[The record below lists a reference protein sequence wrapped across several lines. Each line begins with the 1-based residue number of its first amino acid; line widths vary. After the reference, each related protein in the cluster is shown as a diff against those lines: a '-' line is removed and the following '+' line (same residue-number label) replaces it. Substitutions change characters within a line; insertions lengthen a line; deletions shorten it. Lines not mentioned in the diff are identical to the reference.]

1 MPFQLLPMAPFFQKK
16 SLLITGALT
25 VSVGIFIYST
35 RRQTIDYNTQVK
47 PIFNKNCIT
56 CHGGVRRKAGFSL
69 LFRSEALANTES
81 GKPAIIPGDPEH
93 SEMIRRLTLKDP
105 EERMPYRH
113 KPLTAGEI
121 DILRKWIKQGAQW
134 GNHWA
139 YTAVQPVAVPVEKNI
154 LGFFTSGDNWA
165 KNNIDYFILQKLK
178 EKKLTHSPEAAA
190 STLLRRISL
199 DLTGMAASDRL
210 AQQFY

>member
-1 MPFQLLPMAPFFQKK
+1 MNKFFQQK
-16 SLLITGALT
+16 SLLIIAALIAG
-25 VSVGIFIYST
+25 VSIFLYT
-35 RRQTIDYNTQVK
+35 THNQTIDYNTQVK

-105 EERMPYRH
+105 EERMPYKH
-113 KPLTAGEI
+113 EPLTENEI
-121 DILRKWIKQGAQW
+121 DVLRKWVKQGAQW

-139 YTAVQPVAVPVEKNI
+139 YVAVQPTHVPAEGKF
-154 LGFFTSGDNWA
+154 LGFIGSS
-165 KNNIDYFILQKLK
+165 KSK
-178 EKKLTHSPEAAA
+178 
-190 STLLRRISL
+190 
-199 DLTGMAASDRL
+199 
-210 AQQFY
+210 

>member
-1 MPFQLLPMAPFFQKK
+1 MTRLFQKK
-16 SLLITGALT
+16 SLLIIAILIAG
-25 VSVGIFIYST
+25 VCVFIYST

-81 GKPAIIPGDPEH
+81 GKPAIVPGDPEH

-105 EERMPYRH
+105 EERMPYKH
-113 KPLTAGEI
+113 EPLTSNEI

-139 YTAVQPVAVPVEKNI
+139 YVPV
-154 LGFFTSGDNWA
+154 
-165 KNNIDYFILQKLK
+165 
-178 EKKLTHSPEAAA
+178 
-190 STLLRRISL
+190 
-199 DLTGMAASDRL
+199 
-210 AQQFY
+210 